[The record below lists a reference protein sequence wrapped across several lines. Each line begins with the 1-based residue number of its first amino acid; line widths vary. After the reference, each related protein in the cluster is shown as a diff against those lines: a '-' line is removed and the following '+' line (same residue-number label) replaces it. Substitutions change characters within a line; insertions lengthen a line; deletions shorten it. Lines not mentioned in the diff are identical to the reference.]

1 MGSKV
6 LVAYS
11 SRDGS
16 TREIAEAL
24 VKTRA
29 DV

>member
-11 SRDGS
+11 GKHGS

-24 VKTRA
+24 VKTPA